1 MTFNFNAKY
10 VLLTYAQCGDL
21 DPWAIVN
28 HLAELRAEC
37 IVGRETHA
45 DGGTHLH
52 CFAHFERKFRSR
64 RADVF
69 DVLGCHPNVS
79 PTYTTPQAGW
89 DYACKDG
96 DIVAGGLQDQ
106 MLAKSLEV
114 ETCGMISWLQ
124 KVETSFLDYSWNL
137 LRSSYAAASPNL
149 RSTLTGDTALS
160 RSRTSTQQGL
170 SWYRTCFLS
179 LASGYR
185 AYLQGIQEV
194 SLARQRGDPPGTKSS
209 GSHFVCSRGPPPPL

>member
-1 MTFNFNAKY
+1 MNFNFNAKY

-96 DIVAGGLQDQ
+96 DIVAGGLARPDAGKIVGGGDVWHDIVASKSRDEFFGLLLELAPKQLCCSFTQLEKYADWRYRPIQEPYKHPTGFELVQD
-106 MLAKSLEV
+106 MLPELSE
-114 ETCGMISWLQ
+114 WLQ
-124 KVETSFLDYSWNL
+124 SI
-137 LRSSYAAASPNL
+137 
-149 RSTLTGDTALS
+149 STGNTRGKSCTTA
-160 RSRTSTQQGL
+160 G
-170 SWYRTCFLS
+170 
-179 LASGYR
+179 
-185 AYLQGIQEV
+185 
-194 SLARQRGDPPGTKSS
+194 
-209 GSHFVCSRGPPPPL
+209 GPPRN

>member
-21 DPWAIVN
+21 DPWAVVD

-37 IVGRETHA
+37 IIGREAHA

-52 CFAHFERKFRSR
+52 CFAHFDRKFRSR
-64 RADVF
+64 RANVF

-137 LRSSYAAASPNL
+137 LRSSYAAASHNL
-149 RSTLTGDTALS
+149 RSTLTGDTALF
-160 RSRTSTQQGL
+160 RNRTSTQQGL
-170 SWYRTCFLS
+170 SWYRH
-179 LASGYR
+179 AS
-185 AYLQGIQEV
+185 
-194 SLARQRGDPPGTKSS
+194 
-209 GSHFVCSRGPPPPL
+209 

>member
-21 DPWAIVN
+21 DPWAVVD

-37 IVGRETHA
+37 IIGREAHA

-52 CFAHFERKFRSR
+52 CFAHFDRKFRSR

-124 KVETSFLDYSWNL
+124 KVETSFW
-137 LRSSYAAASPNL
+137 
-149 RSTLTGDTALS
+149 TT
-160 RSRTSTQQGL
+160 
-170 SWYRTCFLS
+170 
-179 LASGYR
+179 
-185 AYLQGIQEV
+185 
-194 SLARQRGDPPGTKSS
+194 PGT
-209 GSHFVCSRGPPPPL
+209 CSEAVMLQLHPT